1 MVAVFYIKTNTYTVE
16 RCTENDIN
24 RHYDTVADKVIDVDK
39 EVYIDRMMYSVKQ
52 GNAFKLGDSFL
63 YLYTENRKWYGASVF
78 AADVL
83 FLVMLMV
90 CTSQLLGYRKIEFV
104 PHEGMISKMKS
115 MIDGSSI
122 RLFRTNGGFIPIR
135 VDGLIEKFRRLFE
148 CIGVTYECSSEV
160 H

>member
-1 MVAVFYIKTNTYTVE
+1 MVAVFYTKTNSYVVE
-16 RCTENDIN
+16 RCIEDDIAK
-24 RHYDTVADKVIDVDK
+24 HYEMVSDIVTDVDK
-39 EVYIDRMMYSVKQ
+39 DVYLDRMRLSVKQ
-52 GNAFKLGDSFL
+52 GNAFKLDDSFL

-78 AADVL
+78 ASDVL

-90 CTSQLLGYRKIEFV
+90 CTSKLLQYRKIEFV
-104 PHEGMISKMKS
+104 PHKGMISKMKS

-148 CIGVTYECSSEV
+148 CIGVMYECSSEV